1 MRLYGELSS
10 YIGHCAHK
18 IYVQALVKSYKY
30 KNLSSIGLA
39 KYSHIGF
46 RGVVRCLQ
54 EKSTETQD

>member
-30 KNLSSIGLA
+30 KNLSSIRLV
-39 KYSHIGF
+39 KYSFIGF
-46 RGVVRCLQ
+46 GGVVMCLQ
-54 EKSTETQD
+54 KKSSETQD